1 MKFSKLFM
9 TTPLLMI
16 GLMLSSCSEQ
26 ASETNQADSGNMNAA
41 DVVFMGGDVYTVEEG
56 QPWAKGV
63 AVKDNKIIA
72 ILEDDGAAQDYIGTG
87 TRVVDLN
94 GRMLMPGF
102 IDGHSHL
109 NGAGAQLNDAN
120 LLKVA
125 DDLAL
130 RAEIERI
137 LPNIPEGEWITRG
150 LWGAY
155 EAWGAG
161 DAAVDT
167 DKGANFNDR
176 WRPNR
181 TTVDDLTPNTPLF
194 VKSFEQPA
202 ELYLANTAA
211 LRAAGLETEVLE
223 GMTTNED
230 GTATGLIEKGS
241 PAIKLIEAVVTDK
254 SHERILNEIRATLKR
269 MRENGIVDVHDIT
282 HGEYANYYT
291 ELQDN
296 GELTTR
302 IWMRADL
309 SRAKEF
315 NDNGI
320 KMGSHPKSGE
330 IDHYLR
336 WGAYKGYID
345 GIMGNHSALFFE
357 PYTDRPDYSGRYRP
371 HTSDDAANE
380 VENMD
385 KMYAFLLEANKGGF
399 KANVHAIGTKGV
411 ALMLDT
417 YERLQKDVGGSL
429 EGFRV
434 IHNQVVRPS
443 DFPRFK
449 QLGVI
454 AEINPYHLSDDMRW
468 MEERIG
474 YERSK
479 GAYPFNSL
487 LENGSTLVFGSDWPG
502 TNAAE
507 YYNHPKYLINAAVN
521 RTTLQGT
528 PEGGWF
534 PEQKISLEES
544 IKAYTIN
551 GANATFEGD
560 VRGSIKV
567 GKYADLVIIDR
578 NLFNIPSED
587 LLNFEIDMTMVN
599 GNIVYERVAN

>member
-1 MKFSKLFM
+1 MNLIKKVGLICSSILLFACDQVEQS
-9 TTPLLMI
+9 TPSMSADI
-16 GLMLSSCSEQ
+16 VF
-26 ASETNQADSGNMNAA
+26 TN
-41 DVVFMGGDVYTVEEG
+41 GDVYTVEPDH
-56 QPWAKGV
+56 PWAKGV
-63 AVKDNKIIA
+63 AVTDNKIVA
-72 ILEDDGAAQDYIGTG
+72 IFDNDEEAQEYIGEN
-87 TRVVDLN
+87 TRVINLN

-102 IDGHSHL
+102 VDGHSHL

-120 LLKVA
+120 LLKVSNTA
-125 DDLAL
+125 DLRTEISRVLA
-130 RAEIERI
+130 
-137 LPNIPEGEWITRG
+137 NIPDGEWITRG
-150 LWGAY
+150 SWGAY
-155 EAWGAG
+155 EAWGEGEASVA
-161 DAAVDT
+161 DDR
-167 DKGANFNDR
+167 GANFKDR
-176 WRPNR
+176 WKPSRSDI
-181 TTVDDLTPNTPLF
+181 DDITPDTPVF
-194 VKSFEQPA
+194 VRSFESPP
-202 ELYLANTAA
+202 ELYLANTKA
-211 LRAAGLETEVLE
+211 LQAAGLENEVLE
-223 GMTTNED
+223 GMDVNEN
-230 GTATGLIEKGS
+230 GNPTGLINKGS
-241 PAIKLIEAVVTDK
+241 PAIERIQNVITPK
-254 SHERILNEIRATLKR
+254 SHDRLLNEIRATLKR

-282 HGEYANYYT
+282 HGEYPELYT
-291 ELQDN
+291 ELQDM

-309 SRAKEF
+309 ARAKEF
-315 NDNGI
+315 NDKGI
-320 KMGSHPKSGE
+320 KMGTHPKTGE
-330 IDHYLR
+330 VDHYLR

-357 PYTDRPDYSGRYRP
+357 PYTDRPDYSGRYRH
-371 HTSDDAANE
+371 HTSDDPNYE
-380 VENMD
+380 TENMD
-385 KMYAFLLEANKGGF
+385 KMYAYLLEANKGGF

-417 YERLQKDVGGSL
+417 YERLQNDVGGSL

-434 IHNQVVRPS
+434 IHNQVVRPA

-474 YERSK
+474 KERSA
-479 GAYPFNSL
+479 GAYAFNSL

-534 PEQKISLEES
+534 PEQKISVAES

-560 VRGSIKV
+560 IRGSIKV
-567 GKYADLVIIDR
+567 GKYADLVIVDR
-578 NLFNIPSED
+578 NLFNIPPED
-587 LLNFEIDMTMVN
+587 IINMEIDLTMVN
-599 GNIVYERVAN
+599 GKIVYER

>member
-1 MKFSKLFM
+1 
-9 TTPLLMI
+9 
-16 GLMLSSCSEQ
+16 
-26 ASETNQADSGNMNAA
+26 D
-41 DVVFMGGDVYTVEEG
+41 
-56 QPWAKGV
+56 QPWAKAV
-63 AVKDNKIIA
+63 AVTGNKIVA
-72 ILEDDGAAQDYIGTG
+72 ILDNNEAAQAYVGPN
-87 TRVVDLN
+87 TRVIDLN

-102 IDGHSHL
+102 VDGHSHL

-120 LLKVA
+120 LLKVSNTQ
-125 DDLAL
+125 DL
-130 RAEIERI
+130 RTEITRVVG
-137 LPNIPEGEWITRG
+137 NIPDGEWITRG

-161 DAAVDT
+161 EAVAAD
-167 DKGANFNDR
+167 DKGANFKDR
-176 WRPNR
+176 WKPSRADI
-181 TTVDDLTPNTPLF
+181 DDLTPNTPVF
-194 VKSFEQPA
+194 ASSFERPA
-202 ELYLANTAA
+202 ELYLANTKA
-211 LRAAGLETEVLE
+211 LQAAGLDEEVLE
-223 GMTTNED
+223 GMDVDEN
-230 GTATGLIEKGS
+230 GSPTGLINKGS
-241 PAIKLIEAVVTDK
+241 PAIELIQAVVSPK
-254 SHERILNEIRATLKR
+254 SHDRVLNEIRATLRR

-282 HGEYANYYT
+282 HGEYPEIYM
-291 ELQDN
+291 ELQDL

-309 SRAKEF
+309 ARAKEF
-315 NDNGI
+315 NDKGI
-320 KMGSHPKSGE
+320 KMGTHPRTGE
-330 IDHYLR
+330 TDHYLR

-357 PYTDRPDYSGRYRP
+357 PYTDRPDYYGRYRH
-371 HTSDDAANE
+371 HTSDDENYE
-380 VENMD
+380 TENME
-385 KMYAFLLEANKGGF
+385 KMYGYLLEANKGGF
-399 KANVHAIGTKGV
+399 KANVHAIGDRGV
-411 ALMLDT
+411 SLMLDT

-443 DFPRFK
+443 DFPRFN

-474 YERSK
+474 TERSA
-479 GAYPFNSL
+479 GAYAFNSL
-487 LENGSTLVFGSDWPG
+487 LKNGSTLVFGSDWPG

-528 PEGGWF
+528 PAEGWF
-534 PEQKISLEES
+534 PDEKISVEES

-567 GKYADLVIIDR
+567 GKYADLVIVDR
-578 NLFNIPSED
+578 NLFNIPPAD
-587 LLNFEIDMTMVN
+587 LINMEIDMTMVN
-599 GNIVYERVAN
+599 GQIVFEK

>member
-1 MKFSKLFM
+1 M
-9 TTPLLMI
+9 TLKKIVGFLSLALSVLLI
-16 GLMLSSCSEQ
+16 SACSEQ
-26 ASETNQADSGNMNAA
+26 ASEDTQATMENADAA
-41 DVVFMGGDVYTVEEG
+41 DVVFIGGDVYTVEES
-56 QPWAKGV
+56 QPWAKGI
-63 AVKDNKIIA
+63 AVKGNEIVA
-72 ILEDDGAAQDYIGTG
+72 IFEEDAAADAYIGEN
-87 TRVVDLN
+87 TRVINLN

-102 IDGHSHL
+102 VDGHSHL

-120 LLKVA
+120 LLKVS
-125 DDLAL
+125 DDAAL
-130 RAEIERI
+130 REEIQRI

-161 DAAVDT
+161 EATVADGA
-167 DKGANFNDR
+167 GANFKDR

-181 TTVDDLTPNTPLF
+181 ATIDGLTPNTPVF
-194 VKSFEQPA
+194 VSSFERPA
-202 ELYLANTAA
+202 ELHLANTAA

-223 GMTTNED
+223 GMAVNED
-230 GTATGLIEKGS
+230 GTPTGLIEKGS
-241 PAIKLIEAVVTDK
+241 PAIDRIRETITPK

-282 HGEYANYYT
+282 HGQYADYYT
-291 ELQDN
+291 ELQDA

-315 NDNGI
+315 NDAGI
-320 KMGSHPKSGE
+320 KMGTHPKTGE
-330 IDHYLR
+330 TDHYLR

-357 PYTDRPDYSGRYRP
+357 PYDDRPDYSGRYRP
-371 HTSDDAANE
+371 HTSDDPANE
-380 VENMD
+380 VENME
-385 KMYAFLLEANKGGF
+385 KMYGFLLEANKGGF

-411 ALMLDT
+411 SLMLDT

-443 DFPRFK
+443 DFPRFN

-479 GAYPFNSL
+479 GAYAFNSM

-534 PEQKISLEES
+534 PEQKISVAES

-567 GKYADLVIIDR
+567 GKYADLVIVDR
-578 NLFNIPSED
+578 NLFNIDPVD
-587 LLNFEIDMTMVN
+587 IINMEIDLTMVN
-599 GNIVYERVAN
+599 GDIVHERVAN